1 MNIKLGK
8 YVVVLPILSLLVA
21 CAQLDQQNVRNINSE
36 KMAQNAK
43 TYSDH
48 EKLAEY
54 HDDVAKEMKAKA
66 KEKKK
71 DLEYYEDNSQYYGR
85 GGQDFQSHAAAN
97 VRYYEQEAQEAQK
110 QANLHRKIA
119 AELLHRERATSAEVP
134 VEKGNS
140 TIKAKQ
146 GSNTNTF

>member
-1 MNIKLGK
+1 MSTKLGR
-8 YVVVLPILSLLVA
+8 YLVILPILSLLVA
-21 CAQLDQQNVRNINSE
+21 CAQLDQREAQNTDSR

-48 EKLAEY
+48 EKLANY

-71 DLEYYEDNSQYYGR
+71 GLEHYENNSLYYGR

-97 VRYYEQEAQEAQK
+97 VRYYEQAAEEAQK
-110 QANLHRKIA
+110 QAHFHRKIA
-119 AELLHRERATSAEVP
+119 AELLQREYAKSVEIPEQQSNRAT
-134 VEKGNS
+134 
-140 TIKAKQ
+140 KAKQ
-146 GSNTNTF
+146 NSNTNTF